1 MFLSGCLGEPT
12 ANPHPLLL
20 RSMREARSK
29 NSVLPELA
37 WVEAVSSALE
47 RVGCPDV
54 DVGTPRIS
62 PPWTGGDE
70 GEGDASHAQCSGTRS
85 FRLVL
90 SQCTPPP
97 TYAVSPHP
105 ILPPQGGKGY
115 QGGGF
120 PIPIHRRKT
129 RKSHF
134 FSFVIDSDSHYLPA

>member
-70 GEGDASHAQCSGTRS
+70 GEGDASNAQCSGTRS

-90 SQCTPPP
+90 SQCTPTP
-97 TYAVSPHP
+97 TYAVPP
-105 ILPPQGGKGY
+105 ILSFPRKGGRDIKGKR
-115 QGGGF
+115 
-120 PIPIHRRKT
+120 I
-129 RKSHF
+129 
-134 FSFVIDSDSHYLPA
+134 SDSYSPTLIPEEPVFLAPARDLL